1 MEKQSKQINRNDEK
15 KSKQKYG
22 IHVKENQHKKWSSR
36 AEKKSKQ
43 INKNRWK
50 SVWKDQ
56 ENRRTIGDNRPSEVG
71 MFSQKCGRIPNI
83 DEQPERETRKGND
96 TGGQRTTE

>member
-36 AEKKSKQ
+36 AEKKIKTNKQ
-43 INKNRWK
+43 KQVEER
-50 SVWKDQ
+50 Q
-56 ENRRTIGDNRPSEVG
+56 ERLGKQT
-71 MFSQKCGRIPNI
+71 
-83 DEQPERETRKGND
+83 ND
-96 TGGQRTTE
+96 WRQQAE